1 MLSRRRSLVG
11 VYQQGAQSLAAV
23 LCAVALVLPSLG
35 QARSRRSV
43 GSGPDSLSGEE
54 SPRDPNVLPE
64 TLDGSSGSGDPS
76 AVPAEPRATHDDRTE
91 AGSGAWGQ
99 VDEHVHI
106 RRGDTLEHVL
116 LLKGLGAADSY
127 PWLRAAQGVYDLR
140 LVQPK
145 RGFSLKF
152 DRATRQLESV
162 RYEIDSRSL
171 LVLERG
177 ADGYTVT
184 GRREALPYFVEVKAA
199 AGRIEHGLRE
209 DTTEAGVPPA
219 IASEMVDIFGWDLEV
234 GAHLN
239 PGDEFRVIYENLWE
253 TGKSEP
259 TPGKILGAEIV
270 TRGAPLI
277 AVLFETE
284 DGSGGYYRP
293 DGGALSRDFL
303 RYPLEFREI
312 SSEFSMSRYHPILH
326 RWRPHMGVDLAA
338 PRGTPV
344 RAVADGWVKET
355 GWMGGLG
362 RAVRLEHVGDRIT
375 TYGHLVEVAPGIQ
388 EGVTVEQGQ
397 VIGYVGS
404 TGLATGNHL
413 HYEVEEGGTVLD
425 PMEFQVEPDAPV
437 ADSQR
442 RAFDRVRVKVT
453 RELASLTLYERP
465 TAVTLSAA
473 DVQGE

>member
-1 MLSRRRSLVG
+1 MLSRCRSLVG

-23 LCAVALVLPSLG
+23 LCVVALVLPSLG

-64 TLDGSSGSGDPS
+64 PLDGSSGSGDPS
-76 AVPAEPRATHDDRTE
+76 AVPSEPPATRDDRTE

-162 RYEIDSRSL
+162 RYEIDGRSL

-199 AGRIEHGLRE
+199 AGRIERGLRE

-239 PGDEFRVIYENLWE
+239 PG
-253 TGKSEP
+253 
-259 TPGKILGAEIV
+259 EI
-270 TRGAPLI
+270 
-277 AVLFETE
+277 
-284 DGSGGYYRP
+284 
-293 DGGALSRDFL
+293 
-303 RYPLEFREI
+303 
-312 SSEFSMSRYHPILH
+312 
-326 RWRPHMGVDLAA
+326 
-338 PRGTPV
+338 
-344 RAVADGWVKET
+344 
-355 GWMGGLG
+355 G
-362 RAVRLEHVGDRIT
+362 RASCRE
-375 TYGHLVEVAPGIQ
+375 
-388 EGVTVEQGQ
+388 
-397 VIGYVGS
+397 
-404 TGLATGNHL
+404 
-413 HYEVEEGGTVLD
+413 
-425 PMEFQVEPDAPV
+425 
-437 ADSQR
+437 
-442 RAFDRVRVKVT
+442 RVCT
-453 RELASLTLYERP
+453 
-465 TAVTLSAA
+465 
-473 DVQGE
+473 